1 MSSSSTTQP
10 KPKPS
15 NRDLLAVRAYVT
27 AQDATNYDSLAP
39 ETVVLDLTHSNLHQR
54 HVEIRFGKSETIQD
68 LRAKIHQQTGTPP
81 QHQHLQV
88 QTDGRIRFEIPPE
101 DGRPTNTTTQQ
112 QSYDH
117 YKIGYFVADRHGTTV
132 HCIDTNPHSLSARG
146 GLEDVRLVPKYVLTE
161 SEYAAKTQH
170 TLRAWKREQQQR
182 DPDFTLQRHARQHA
196 ALQAAVRRHKMGLS
210 LPPGFQ
216 VVVDENGRE
225 VVRAATET
233 STSQQQEPPQPFGP
247 DSVQHCAVG
256 DRCQIIVGQRR
267 GRVAWKGEIAALGSG
282 GYWVGIRL
290 DEPTGRHD
298 GTVADDK
305 EGEPPVRY
313 FEAPPRCGAFVR
325 GPHVECGD
333 FPERDILDEMSS
345 DEDDD
350 EL

>member
-1 MSSSSTTQP
+1 MSSSSSTTQ
-10 KPKPS
+10 PKPS

-39 ETVVLDLTHSNLHQR
+39 DTVVLDLTHSNLHQR

-101 DGRPTNTTTQQ
+101 NGRPTGTTQQ

-117 YKIGYFVADRHGTTV
+117 YKIGYFVPDRHGTTV

-146 GLEDVRLVPKYVLTE
+146 GLEDVSLVPKYTLSE
-161 SEYAAKTQH
+161 SEYEAKTQH

-182 DPDFTLQRHARQHA
+182 DPDFTFQKHAQQHA
-196 ALQAAVRRHKMGLS
+196 ALQAAVRRHKLGLS

-216 VVVDENGRE
+216 VVVDENGRS
-225 VVRAATET
+225 VVRATEN
-233 STSQQQEPPQPFGP
+233 STSQDKQAQPFGP

-282 GYWVGIRL
+282 GHWVGIRL

-305 EGEPPVRY
+305 GEPVRY

-345 DEDDD
+345 SDEDD